1 MKEYANFLDDLAT
14 ILFKDDVNGSKP
26 EKECFFKLRFHPDNY
41 NIDNKNNQETE
52 DDLLRLIKKQ
62 LGYGQNNI
70 QRLQAEV
77 IKNLIKIYEKELI
90 DDQIDIEGL
99 QKLTPGQ
106 KGTWKKVYTW
116 LREYKFS
123 RWEVDQIWQRFQTQT
138 GLQQNWIEFSPDG
151 ERAMVWKDPQP
162 NSAKI
167 PCNQPLQMKINLEYP
182 NHYFLLFNKGFT
194 SRFLVCPS
202 LAFAPTNKISESPII
217 LPQMGSIA
225 FKNQIAIEFN
235 QPGIEEYLGI
245 VSEFPLNLE
254 ALNRIKDQQFP
265 SVKPEL
271 MLELWQQFEKQNITR
286 WHIFYQKFE
295 VLPPLKR
302 VE

>member
-1 MKEYANFLDDLAT
+1 MKEYAGFLDDLAT
-14 ILFKDDVNGSKP
+14 ILFKDDVNGSKG
-26 EKECFFKLRFHPDNY
+26 EKEWFFKLRFHPDNY
-41 NIDNKNNQETE
+41 NIDNQNNKEKE
-52 DDLLRLIKKQ
+52 DDLLSLIKKQ
-62 LGYGQNNI
+62 LGYCQNNI
-70 QRLQAEV
+70 QRLQTEV

-99 QKLTPGQ
+99 QNLTPGQ
-106 KGTWKKVYTW
+106 KGTWKKVYAW
-116 LREYKFS
+116 LWEYQFP
-123 RWEVDQIWQRFQTQT
+123 RWEVDQIWKRFQTQT
-138 GLQQNWIEFSPDG
+138 GLQQNWIEFSPNG
-151 ERAMVWKDPQP
+151 ERGMVWKDPQP

-167 PCNQPLQMKINLEYP
+167 PCDQPLQMKINLEYP
-182 NHYFLLFNKGFT
+182 NHYFLLFNRGFT

-202 LAFAPTNKISESPII
+202 LAFAPTNKISESPMI

-225 FKNQIAIEFN
+225 FNNQIAIEFN

-254 ALNRIKDQQFP
+254 ALNQIKDQQFP

-271 MLELWQQFEKQNITR
+271 MLELWQQFEKQNKTR